1 MWIVSKIVKHFR
13 KLTLIYCIL
22 ENMKKCLF
30 FNFKIGVKQK
40 NISFKEAV
48 VVFILVMVVALL

>member
-1 MWIVSKIVKHFR
+1 
-13 KLTLIYCIL
+13 
-22 ENMKKCLF
+22 MKKCLF